1 MKLFDLHC
9 DTATEAFKAGRHL
22 SDCTLPFNSMP
33 YEKWTQTMAFF
44 LHDNRR
50 ADGWQYFLDA
60 WDYYQTDRTV
70 SCARFSDYSARNA
83 DFRLLPAIENCG
95 WICDD
100 EARVDTLARMGI
112 RMMSLCWNGDTPLC
126 GGSHGDGRGLSE
138 QGVRVLKRMQQ
149 NGLILDVS
157 HASDATFDDIC
168 RATDHPFV
176 ATHSNARAVC
186 GHKRNL
192 TDDRIREIC
201 RRGGL
206 IGINFYTAFLHDSQ
220 KDRPYE
226 LICAHLERIFEL
238 GGEKGAAI
246 GSDFDGAPVAPELSR
261 DLCGLYAAVCERFGK
276 PAADAV
282 FYDNADAFFA
292 RYSR

>member
-22 SDCTLPFNSMP
+22 NECTLPFKTMP
-33 YEKWTQTMAFF
+33 YEKWTQAMAFF

-50 ADGWQYFLDA
+50 EAGWQYFLDA
-60 WDYYQTDRTV
+60 WDYYNADKIE
-70 SCARFSDYSARNA
+70 SCPGFVDYGTPNA

-100 EARVDTLARMGI
+100 EARVDELAQMGI

-126 GGSHGDGRGLSE
+126 GGSHGEGSGLTP
-138 QGVRVLKRMQQ
+138 QGVRVIKRMEQ
-149 NGLILDVS
+149 NGLVLDVS

-168 RATDHPFV
+168 RAAEMPFV
-176 ATHSNARAVC
+176 ASHSNARAVC
-186 GHKRNL
+186 NHRRNL
-192 TDDRIREIC
+192 TDDRIREVC

-206 IGINFYTAFLHDSQ
+206 IGINFFTMFLHETQ

-226 LICAHLERIFEL
+226 LVCAHLERIFEL
-238 GGEKGAAI
+238 GGEKVAAM
-246 GSDFDGAPVAPELSR
+246 GSDFDGAPVAPELQEN
-261 DLCGLYAAVCERFGK
+261 LCGLYQAVCDRFGK
-276 PAADAV
+276 QQADAV

-292 RYSR
+292 RYCR